1 MYKIHC
7 VPLGK
12 RMEAAPTVAGELF
25 RFSINKKVR
34 MKQLIDKLRHKHSL
48 TGEEYAILL
57 TCQDADTLMYL
68 QQQAQEVTLA
78 HFGNAIFIRCL
89 LYTSPSP
96 RDISGSRMPSSA

>member
-1 MYKIHC
+1 
-7 VPLGK
+7 
-12 RMEAAPTVAGELF
+12 
-25 RFSINKKVR
+25 

-78 HFGNAIFIRCL
+78 HFGNAIL
-89 LYTSPSP
+89 SVGL
-96 RDISGSRMPSSA
+96 SRWATDVVTIAIIAE

>member
-1 MYKIHC
+1 
-7 VPLGK
+7 
-12 RMEAAPTVAGELF
+12 
-25 RFSINKKVR
+25 

-78 HFGNAIFIRCL
+78 HFGNAIFIRGLIEVGNRCRNNCSL
-89 LYTSPSP
+89 LRNKERKYRHYPLRIKARNHFGMLP
-96 RDISGSRMPSSA
+96 

>member
-1 MYKIHC
+1 
-7 VPLGK
+7 
-12 RMEAAPTVAGELF
+12 MEAAPTVAGELF

-68 QQQAQEVTLA
+68 QQQAQEVTFREC
-78 HFGNAIFIRCL
+78 H
-89 LYTSPSP
+89 LYPWAYRGGQPMS
-96 RDISGSRMPSSA
+96 

>member
-1 MYKIHC
+1 
-7 VPLGK
+7 
-12 RMEAAPTVAGELF
+12 
-25 RFSINKKVR
+25 

-78 HFGNAIFIRCL
+78 HFGNAIFIRGLIEVGNRCRNNCYYCGIRKGKSCCGPL
-89 LYTSPSP
+89 RIKARNHFGMLP
-96 RDISGSRMPSSA
+96 

>member
-1 MYKIHC
+1 
-7 VPLGK
+7 
-12 RMEAAPTVAGELF
+12 
-25 RFSINKKVR
+25 

-78 HFGNAIFIRCL
+78 HFGNAIFIRGLIEVGNRCRNNCYYCGIRKGNPAVARYAL
-89 LYTSPSP
+89 KRETIWNVAVK
-96 RDISGSRMPSSA
+96 DTHSGSVPS